1 MIRKAE
7 MNDVEAIYRI
17 VCELEDTELDHENFV
32 RIYSNQLN
40 SPAFFL
46 YVYEL
51 DGNVI
56 GMMNMRMEEQL
67 HHAGAVMEIIE
78 LCVTDGWRSMGIGA
92 KFMEF
97 AKQVCREHRV
107 QRLEL
112 SSSTWRTDAH
122 RFYESQGMDMSHVNM
137 TYDFTYEDGEY

>member
-1 MIRKAE
+1 MIRSAE
-7 MNDVEAIYRI
+7 LKDAEAVYRI
-17 VCELEDTELDHENFV
+17 VCELENTELDHEDFV
-32 RIYSNQLN
+32 RIYKAQLA
-40 SPAFFL
+40 SPAFFT

-51 DGNVI
+51 DDKVI
-56 GMMNMRMEEQL
+56 GMMNMRLEEQL

-97 AKQVCREHRV
+97 AKEVCMVHRV

-112 SSSTWRTDAH
+112 SSSTWREDAH
-122 RFYESQGMDMSHVNM
+122 RFYESQGMDMSHINM
-137 TYDFTYEDGEY
+137 TYDFTYEDEK